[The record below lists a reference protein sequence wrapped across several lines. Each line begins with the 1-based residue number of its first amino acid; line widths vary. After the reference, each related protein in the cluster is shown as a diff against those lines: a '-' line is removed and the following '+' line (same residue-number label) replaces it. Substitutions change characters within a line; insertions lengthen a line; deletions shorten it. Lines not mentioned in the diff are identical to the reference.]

1 MDRHEP
7 RRAVGFARGARA
19 AAQRAAA
26 ALAGR
31 LSAATGGEG
40 MRKAWRA
47 VALAAAGLALAG
59 CAAALVGGAAA
70 GGYYAGKDERS
81 AAQIARDGAITTKVK
96 AKLVADP
103 TVKALE
109 INVDTRN
116 DVVILRGAVA
126 QTGQRATAERLAR
139 SVAGV
144 KGVRN
149 ELRVR

>member
-1 MDRHEP
+1 
-7 RRAVGFARGARA
+7 
-19 AAQRAAA
+19 
-26 ALAGR
+26 
-31 LSAATGGEG
+31 